1 MLPLSKIESILLPGK
16 AYWDIAHSTAEVKTM
31 RGKWYNYFRGK
42 QPHTKVIKREDYY
55 LIAFWLGDR
64 R

>member
-1 MLPLSKIESILLPGK
+1 MLSLKKIESILLPGK
-16 AYWDIAHSTAEVKTM
+16 AYWDIARNTTEAITM
-31 RGKWYNYFRGK
+31 RKKWYRYFRDK

-55 LIAFWLGDR
+55 LIAFWLGER